1 MPQIRGGHS
10 IAALPFAAALFLG
23 ACDRTPMPTAVGP
36 PRPEFNFTNGPAIA
50 GPFVVRFADSPVFF
64 FSADEKRDILSIH
77 IPLDVTFCGGTS
89 PRNLAD
95 IQFVTTPS
103 EVQRVLALIK
113 DDDGAVQIYGTADFT
128 EVFGPNGPFSDIPHL
143 CAFMNGPK
151 KIAEGFARRV
161 SAFSGE
167 SFSVAWTGTL
177 VNATGDHVR
186 YSEHH
191 VFVMDPHTGERT
203 ITTSAIRLGR

>member
-1 MPQIRGGHS
+1 MQQIRGGHS
-10 IAALPFAAALFLG
+10 IAALPFAAVLFLG
-23 ACDRTPMPTAVGP
+23 ACDRTPMPTAVDP
-36 PRPEFNFTNGPAIA
+36 PRPDFNFTNGPPTA
-50 GPFVVRFADSPVFF
+50 GPFVVRLGDAPVFF
-64 FSADEKRDILSIH
+64 FSADEKKDILSIH
-77 IPLDVTFCGGTS
+77 IPLDVTFCGGTA

-128 EVFGPNGPFSDIPHL
+128 EAFGPGGPFSDISLL

-151 KIAEGFARRV
+151 KIAEGIARRV

-167 SFSVAWTGTL
+167 SFSVSWTGNL
-177 VNATGDHVR
+177 IDATGDPVR

-191 VFVMDPHTGERT
+191 VFVIDPHTGERT
-203 ITTSAIRLGR
+203 ITTSAIHLGH

>member
-1 MPQIRGGHS
+1 MRQVHAGRS
-10 IAALPFAAALFLG
+10 IAALAFAPALFLG
-23 ACDRTPMPTAVGP
+23 ACDRTLTPTAADL
-36 PRPEFNFTNGPAIA
+36 PRAEFSFTNGPPTA
-50 GPFVVRFADSPVFF
+50 GPFVVRLADAPVFY
-64 FSADEKRDILSIH
+64 FSADEQKDIMSIH
-77 IPLDVTFCGGTS
+77 IPLDVTFCGGS
-89 PRNLAD
+89 APRNLAD

-128 EVFGPNGPFSDIPHL
+128 EAFGPGGPFSDVPHL

-151 KIAEGFARRV
+151 KIAEGTARRV

-167 SFSVAWTGTL
+167 SFSVNWTGTL
-177 VNATGDHVR
+177 VDATGNPVR
-186 YSEHH
+186 YSEHQ

-203 ITTSAIRLGR
+203 ITTSAIHLGQ